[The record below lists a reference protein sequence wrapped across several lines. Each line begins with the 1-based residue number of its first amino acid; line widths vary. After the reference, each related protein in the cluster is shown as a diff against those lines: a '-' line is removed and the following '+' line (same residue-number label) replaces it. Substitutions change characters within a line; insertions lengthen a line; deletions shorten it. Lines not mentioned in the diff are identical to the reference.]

1 MSYIQLPYGFHKNSK
16 QTQFNLPKNY
26 ETSQYVK
33 RLPYITNKGPD
44 FDNKVIDL
52 INNREDL
59 KKWLLATSE
68 YGNEIQE
75 DLNAIVGY
83 DEKFNNAIVRHA
95 LDLKDSAIFRNP
107 NLLNVTFLDVK
118 KFDMTN
124 PIIGKLAAQI
134 KANKLSNEDLT
145 KKIIMQRE
153 VEKIQNRLAEIKK
166 WRTRT
171 TRLVDDD
178 NSGPGAGG
186 GGGSDGGWGGPPR
199 LGEIEEL
206 NSRLNATRSGRL
218 TSSFIPSTEHD
229 PDENADMQDILNN
242 RLNRLRYGPSVPTS
256 TEKFLTRRQQLRDNE
271 ISQIPKGLV
280 NARRGEL
287 FPDEFPSPGP
297 DSGCSC

>member
-1 MSYIQLPYGFHKNSK
+1 MSYIQLSYGFHKNSK
-16 QTQFNLPKNY
+16 QIQFNLPKNY

-107 NLLNVTFLDVK
+107 NPLNVTFRDVK

-124 PIIGKLAAQI
+124 PIIEKLAAQI
-134 KANKLSNEDLT
+134 KANKLSNED
-145 KKIIMQRE
+145 
-153 VEKIQNRLAEIKK
+153 
-166 WRTRT
+166 
-171 TRLVDDD
+171 
-178 NSGPGAGG
+178 
-186 GGGSDGGWGGPPR
+186 
-199 LGEIEEL
+199 
-206 NSRLNATRSGRL
+206 
-218 TSSFIPSTEHD
+218 
-229 PDENADMQDILNN
+229 
-242 RLNRLRYGPSVPTS
+242 
-256 TEKFLTRRQQLRDNE
+256 
-271 ISQIPKGLV
+271 
-280 NARRGEL
+280 
-287 FPDEFPSPGP
+287 
-297 DSGCSC
+297 

>member
-107 NLLNVTFLDVK
+107 NPLNVTFCDVK

-145 KKIIMQRE
+145 KKILMQGE

-166 WRTRT
+166 WRTRS
-171 TRLVDDD
+171 TRLDDDD
-178 NSGPGAGG
+178 NSGPGASG
-186 GGGSDGGWGGPPR
+186 GGGSD
-199 LGEIEEL
+199 
-206 NSRLNATRSGRL
+206 SGRVDHL
-218 TSSFIPSTEHD
+218 D
-229 PDENADMQDILNN
+229 QVKLKN
-242 RLNRLRYGPSVPTS
+242 
-256 TEKFLTRRQQLRDNE
+256 
-271 ISQIPKGLV
+271 
-280 NARRGEL
+280 
-287 FPDEFPSPGP
+287 
-297 DSGCSC
+297 